1 MLMRKWIL
9 LLLVFSFLLCSC
21 SRKESDINLEFP
33 GTSWGMGMREVQDVL
48 DLDEKDI
55 GYTYVSDA
63 CMSSMF
69 HMEGYELFGAKT
81 KSVDFQFL
89 DLDPIRQKKEEQ
101 KEELKGH
108 ELFGK
113 KQYGR
118 NDQLLDLI
126 RDHEL
131 TEVLVDYPADTD
143 MEQVLE
149 KMRERY
155 GKTIPHIVLY
165 EMDPSSTDF
174 APAEYQDSE
183 QVKIWGTDVV
193 AALIPEKKSEAYYDQ
208 WKFYEKAID
217 RAGWDT
223 FSKNAYM
230 QSVLCLNEKDRKS
243 LLFFGFHAGI
253 YRTLQEQIR

>member
-1 MLMRKWIL
+1 MKRMTFFV
-9 LLLVFSFLLCSC
+9 LVFFFFLCSC
-21 SRKESDINLEFP
+21 SQKQSDTKLEFP
-33 GTSWGMGMREVQDVL
+33 GTSWGMGMREVQDAL
-48 DLDEKDI
+48 DLDAEDI

-63 CMSSMF
+63 CISSMF

-81 KSVDFQFL
+81 KSIDFQFL
-89 DLDPIRQKKEEQ
+89 DLDHIRQKKEEQ

-118 NDQLLDLI
+118 NDQLLELI

-155 GKTIPHIVLY
+155 GETIPHIVLY

-193 AALIPEKKSEAYYDQ
+193 AALIPEKESEAYYDQ

-253 YRTLQEQIR
+253 YRTLQEQIQ